1 MRSASALKVVFA
13 SPSIFKWTSFQT
25 HFENVD
31 FHLLPRPHT
40 LYLSAQMSRTWKEK
54 ISMSICNLPSRT
66 SDVRDANQARVGL
79 GFSDRRAVRKEGSGK
94 GPLGCGGDSI
104 SEVSTYRLTK
114 VANRPVPCAPQWNSP
129 IGQHLGLASFCTLS
143 ALLHAV
149 SDIGILWVEE
159 LFLVGRKPLP
169 HSHLLRVIRIL
180 LRVPI
185 TC

>member
-1 MRSASALKVVFA
+1 MRSSSALTVVFA
-13 SPSIFKWTSFQT
+13 SPSIFKWASFQT

-40 LYLSAQMSRTWKEK
+40 LCLSAQMSRTRKEK
-54 ISMSICNLPSRT
+54 ISMSICNLPSQT

-114 VANRPVPCAPQWNSP
+114 VANQWNSP
-129 IGQHLGLASFCTLS
+129 IGQHLGLVSFCTLS

-149 SDIGILWVEE
+149 SDTGILWVEE
-159 LFLVGRKPLP
+159 LFLVGRKLLP
-169 HSHLLRVIRIL
+169 HSHLHVIRIL